1 MEHELLLNC
10 ESLSAIPRHFAFVK
24 KVMYIPACYFLGLD
38 IKKTKGKKLDSATL
52 VPLRVLNRF

>member
-1 MEHELLLNC
+1 MLNC